1 METEIG
7 DVMSEDNLCNEMM
20 KVELKIEKVI

>member
-7 DVMSEDNLCNEMM
+7 DAMSEDNLCIEMM
-20 KVELKIEKVI
+20 KVELKI